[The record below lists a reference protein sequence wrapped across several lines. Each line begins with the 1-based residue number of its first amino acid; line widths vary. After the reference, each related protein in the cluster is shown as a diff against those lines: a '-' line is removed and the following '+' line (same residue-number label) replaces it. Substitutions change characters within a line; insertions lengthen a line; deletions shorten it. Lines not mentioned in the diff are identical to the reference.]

1 MAQIKSLNL
10 INFKSYSSF
19 NKVINSKNI
28 VLTGPNG
35 SGKTNILEALSFF
48 SNSKGLRSEK
58 LNNQIKKRFIFLL
71 IIFVCFSTSIFL
83 ISYSLKDQIAYFV
96 EPTDLKSMDGIENK
110 YLRVG
115 GLVKKN
121 SLKFIDGSW
130 IFEVIDQN
138 QNSVNVVF
146 SKTLPNL
153 VEEDKGIIVEGKFVD
168 NIFVAEIV
176 LAKHDENY
184 MPQSAIDKLKEEGK
198 WRGN

>member
-1 MAQIKSLNL
+1 MHI
-10 INFKSYSSF
+10 I
-19 NKVINSKNI
+19 
-28 VLTGPNG
+28 
-35 SGKTNILEALSFF
+35 
-48 SNSKGLRSEK
+48 K
-58 LNNQIKKRFIFLL
+58 LNSQIKKRFIFLL
-71 IIFVCFSTSIFL
+71 VIFACFSTSIFL

-115 GLVKKN
+115 GLVKTN
-121 SLKFIDGSW
+121 SLKFLDGNW
-130 IFEVIDQN
+130 IIEVIDQN

-153 VEEDKGIIVEGKFVD
+153 VEENKGIIVEGKFID

>member
-1 MAQIKSLNL
+1 MRI
-10 INFKSYSSF
+10 I
-19 NKVINSKNI
+19 
-28 VLTGPNG
+28 
-35 SGKTNILEALSFF
+35 
-48 SNSKGLRSEK
+48 K

-71 IIFVCFSTSIFL
+71 IIFACFSTSIFL

-153 VEEDKGIIVEGKFVD
+153 VEEDKGIIVEGKFID

>member
-1 MAQIKSLNL
+1 MRI
-10 INFKSYSSF
+10 I
-19 NKVINSKNI
+19 
-28 VLTGPNG
+28 
-35 SGKTNILEALSFF
+35 
-48 SNSKGLRSEK
+48 K
-58 LNNQIKKRFIFLL
+58 LNKQIKKRFIFLL
-71 IIFVCFSTSIFL
+71 IIFACFSTSIFL

-115 GLVKKN
+115 GLVKTN
-121 SLKFIDGSW
+121 SLKFLDGKW
-130 IFEVIDQN
+130 IFEVVDEN

-146 SKTLPNL
+146 SRTLPNL
-153 VEEDKGIIVEGKFVD
+153 VEENKGIIVEGKFID

>member
-1 MAQIKSLNL
+1 MRI
-10 INFKSYSSF
+10 I
-19 NKVINSKNI
+19 
-28 VLTGPNG
+28 
-35 SGKTNILEALSFF
+35 
-48 SNSKGLRSEK
+48 K

-71 IIFVCFSTSIFL
+71 IIFVCFSASIFL

-96 EPTDLKSMDGIENK
+96 EPTDLKNMDGIENK

-121 SLKFIDGSW
+121 SLKFLDGNW
-130 IFEVIDQN
+130 IFEVVDQN

-153 VEEDKGIIVEGKFVD
+153 VEENKGIIVEGKFID

>member
-1 MAQIKSLNL
+1 MRI
-10 INFKSYSSF
+10 I
-19 NKVINSKNI
+19 
-28 VLTGPNG
+28 
-35 SGKTNILEALSFF
+35 
-48 SNSKGLRSEK
+48 K

-71 IIFVCFSTSIFL
+71 IIFTCFSASIFL

-115 GLVKKN
+115 GLVKIN
-121 SLKFIDGSW
+121 SLKFLDGNW
-130 IFEVIDQN
+130 TFEVIDKN
-138 QNSVNVVF
+138 QNAVNVVF

-153 VEEDKGIIVEGKFVD
+153 VEENKGIIVEGKFID

-184 MPQSAIDKLKEEGK
+184 MPQSAIDKLKEEGI

>member
-1 MAQIKSLNL
+1 MRI
-10 INFKSYSSF
+10 I
-19 NKVINSKNI
+19 
-28 VLTGPNG
+28 
-35 SGKTNILEALSFF
+35 
-48 SNSKGLRSEK
+48 K
-58 LNNQIKKRFIFLL
+58 LNNQIKKRIIFLL
-71 IIFVCFSTSIFL
+71 IIFACFSTSIFL

-110 YLRVG
+110 YLRIG
-115 GLVKKN
+115 GLVKTN
-121 SLKFIDGSW
+121 SLKFLNGNW
-130 IFEVIDQN
+130 IFEVVDQN

-153 VEEDKGIIVEGKFVD
+153 VEENKGIIVEGKFID

>member
-1 MAQIKSLNL
+1 MRI
-10 INFKSYSSF
+10 I
-19 NKVINSKNI
+19 
-28 VLTGPNG
+28 
-35 SGKTNILEALSFF
+35 
-48 SNSKGLRSEK
+48 K

-71 IIFVCFSTSIFL
+71 IIFACFSTSIFL

-96 EPTDLKSMDGIENK
+96 EPTDLKNMDGIENK

-115 GLVKKN
+115 GLVKIN
-121 SLKFIDGSW
+121 RLKFLDGNW
-130 IFEVIDQN
+130 TFEVIDQN

-153 VEEDKGIIVEGKFVD
+153 VEENKGIIVEGKFID

>member
-1 MAQIKSLNL
+1 VRI
-10 INFKSYSSF
+10 I
-19 NKVINSKNI
+19 
-28 VLTGPNG
+28 
-35 SGKTNILEALSFF
+35 
-48 SNSKGLRSEK
+48 K

-96 EPTDLKSMDGIENK
+96 EPTDLKSMEGIENK

-121 SLKFIDGSW
+121 SLKFLDGNW
-130 IFEVIDQN
+130 IFEVVDQN

-153 VEEDKGIIVEGKFVD
+153 VEENKGIIVEGKFID

>member
-1 MAQIKSLNL
+1 MRI
-10 INFKSYSSF
+10 I
-19 NKVINSKNI
+19 
-28 VLTGPNG
+28 
-35 SGKTNILEALSFF
+35 
-48 SNSKGLRSEK
+48 K
-58 LNNQIKKRFIFLL
+58 LNNQIKKRFIFLI
-71 IIFVCFSTSIFL
+71 IIFTCFSASIFL

-115 GLVKKN
+115 GLVKTN
-121 SLKFIDGSW
+121 SLKFLDGNW
-130 IFEVIDQN
+130 IFEVVDQN

-153 VEEDKGIIVEGKFVD
+153 VEENKGIIVEGKFID

>member
-1 MAQIKSLNL
+1 MRI
-10 INFKSYSSF
+10 I
-19 NKVINSKNI
+19 
-28 VLTGPNG
+28 
-35 SGKTNILEALSFF
+35 
-48 SNSKGLRSEK
+48 K

-96 EPTDLKSMDGIENK
+96 EPTDLKNMDGIENK

-115 GLVKKN
+115 GLVKTN
-121 SLKFIDGSW
+121 SLKFLDGNW
-130 IFEVIDQN
+130 IFEVVDQN

-153 VEEDKGIIVEGKFVD
+153 VEENRGIIVEGKFID

>member
-1 MAQIKSLNL
+1 MRI
-10 INFKSYSSF
+10 I
-19 NKVINSKNI
+19 
-28 VLTGPNG
+28 
-35 SGKTNILEALSFF
+35 
-48 SNSKGLRSEK
+48 K
-58 LNNQIKKRFIFLL
+58 LNNQIRKRFIFLL
-71 IIFVCFSTSIFL
+71 IIFVCFSSSIFL

-121 SLKFIDGSW
+121 SLKFINGSW

-153 VEEDKGIIVEGKFVD
+153 VEENKGIIVEGKFID

>member
-1 MAQIKSLNL
+1 MRI
-10 INFKSYSSF
+10 I
-19 NKVINSKNI
+19 
-28 VLTGPNG
+28 
-35 SGKTNILEALSFF
+35 
-48 SNSKGLRSEK
+48 K
-58 LNNQIKKRFIFLL
+58 LNSQIKKRFIFLL

-115 GLVKKN
+115 GLVKRN
-121 SLKFIDGSW
+121 SLKFIDGNW
-130 IFEVIDQN
+130 IFEIIDQN

-153 VEEDKGIIVEGKFVD
+153 VEENKGIIVEGKFID
-168 NIFVAEIV
+168 NIFIAEIV

-184 MPQSAIDKLKEEGK
+184 MPQSAIDKLKEDGK
-198 WRGN
+198 WRGD